1 MIWKII
7 AGLIFSITLLKTVKK
22 MKLYIGLLA
31 LIFISLSS
39 CTKNSTFS
47 NPEIAISKEGI
58 LRIECENCDVNYH
71 INNKDF
77 NVSVSDGSN
86 DIPFYYTSD
95 FKLKTE
101 VVSKAD
107 QNIRVL
113 VIDSFGRI
121 VSNEL
126 STREKGE
133 ISKMEFAIK
142 IK

>member
-1 MIWKII
+1 MR
-7 AGLIFSITLLKTVKK
+7 LN
-22 MKLYIGLLA
+22 IGLLV
-31 LIFISLSS
+31 LIFISLNS

-47 NPEIAISKEGI
+47 NPEIAISNEGI

-77 NVSVSDGSN
+77 NVSVSNGSN

-101 VVSKAD
+101 VVSNED

-113 VIDSFGRI
+113 VIDSFGRV

-126 STREKGE
+126 NTRGKGE
-133 ISKMEFAIK
+133 VSKMEFAIK
-142 IK
+142 TK

>member
-1 MIWKII
+1 
-7 AGLIFSITLLKTVKK
+7 
-22 MKLYIGLLA
+22 MKLYITLLA
-31 LIFISLSS
+31 FIFISLSS

-47 NPEIAISKEGI
+47 NPEIIVSQEGV

-77 NVSVSDGSN
+77 NVSALTGSN

-95 FKLKTE
+95 SKLKTE
-101 VVSKAD
+101 VVSKEE

-113 VIDSFGRI
+113 VIDSFGRV

-142 IK
+142 TK

>member
-1 MIWKII
+1 
-7 AGLIFSITLLKTVKK
+7 
-22 MKLYIGLLA
+22 MKLHTYLFAI
-31 LIFISLSS
+31 IFLSLSS

-47 NPEIAISKEGI
+47 NPEVVVSKEGI
-58 LRIECENCDVNYH
+58 LRIECEKCDVNYH

-77 NVSVSDGSN
+77 NVSVVNGSN

-95 FKLKTE
+95 FNLKTE
-101 VVSKAD
+101 VVSKEE

-126 STREKGE
+126 SARVKGE
-133 ISKMEFAIK
+133 VSKMEYAIK
-142 IK
+142 TR